1 MYSFFWSGKRELV
14 SRSVVMQPS
23 LLGGFSVVNVKFK
36 VWSLL
41 GQWVK
46 RFASSPS
53 GWVSFM
59 SFWFRS
65 FLDASPLEV
74 FSDPLSFSS
83 IRLPPFYQSLLTAW
97 QELDGTFLASH
108 RSLVFG
114 SLSPHFCSSVSCMT
128 TRSCYLYLLSQ
139 NVVPPHC
146 IWKFASTFSVL
157 YWSTTWR
164 TLSFFDLDRQ
174 VIDLSWKIAHSVLY
188 TAERLVSFGLSVP
201 L

>member
-1 MYSFFWSGKRELV
+1 MSWEPVAFGTLPRFFLLLAGCKRELV

-59 SFWFRS
+59 SFWLLS

-74 FSDPLSFSS
+74 FSDQLSFTST
-83 IRLPPFYQSLLTAW
+83 RLPPFYQLLLTAW
-97 QELDGTFLASH
+97 QELDARFWHRVALWFL
-108 RSLVFG
+108 
-114 SLSPHFCSSVSCMT
+114 
-128 TRSCYLYLLSQ
+128 
-139 NVVPPHC
+139 
-146 IWKFASTFSVL
+146 
-157 YWSTTWR
+157 
-164 TLSFFDLDRQ
+164 
-174 VIDLSWKIAHSVLY
+174 
-188 TAERLVSFGLSVP
+188 VP
-201 L
+201 LVLIFALLCLA